1 MHGAT
6 ADEVWRS
13 SGAERSS
20 VWHAAPGEEAGS
32 PQDHDQTTCAAR
44 GIMNDSCIEKDDD
57 RHAWERYEK
66 PDSHVSDTAA
76 PANSADGGWS
86 GGSCFRRFPRGIRL
100 VREARGIAE
109 EKKGVCL

>member
-20 VWHAAPGEEAGS
+20 VWHAAPREKAPEVSGS
-32 PQDHDQTTCAAR
+32 TCGAR
-44 GIMNDSCIEKDDD
+44 GVSIASCIEKDAD
-57 RHAWERYEK
+57 RRARERYEYAH
-66 PDSHVSDTAA
+66 SYASDTTASGNTA
-76 PANSADGGWS
+76 YRGWP
-86 GGSCFRRFPRGIRL
+86 GGSCFRSFPGSIRL

-109 EKKGVCL
+109 EKKGI

>member
-20 VWHAAPGEEAGS
+20 VWHAAPREKAPEVSGC
-32 PQDHDQTTCAAR
+32 TCGAR
-44 GIMNDSCIEKDDD
+44 GIRIDSCIEKDAD
-57 RHAWERYEK
+57 RRARERYEYAH
-66 PDSHVSDTAA
+66 SHASDTTA

-86 GGSCFRRFPRGIRL
+86 GGPCFRSFPGGIRL
-100 VREARGIAE
+100 VRDARGIAE
-109 EKKGVCL
+109 EKMGIRL